1 MVIRSGIV
9 ALAAFFI
16 AYITMYWSHIL
27 SHQDPV
33 VVQVSYFAGTLSVLC
48 MSFALLISARPK
60 SVETAFG
67 GLDRMYRLHK
77 YLGIAACCCF
87 FCISRRPLARMT
99 SLTPLRRRK
108 LLPQRNC
115 PGRRPCSNVLVI
127 ISV

>member
-1 MVIRSGIV
+1 
-9 ALAAFFI
+9 
-16 AYITMYWSHIL
+16 MYWSHIL

-77 YLGIAACCCF
+77 YLGIAA
-87 FCISRRPLARMT
+87 
-99 SLTPLRRRK
+99 
-108 LLPQRNC
+108 LLLFLLHFATAV
-115 PGRRPCSNVLVI
+115 GEDDEFDAVASAETAAAA
-127 ISV
+127 